1 MAFFIPLYK
10 ELFLLFNHFVQIKIA
25 ANGRAIKNYNTP
37 QILNNNQLSFIEDSI
52 SENKIDNIY
61 NTRETKEYFVKRE
74 LAIKEQ
80 EKWCNGR
87 VNPKPLEEFYSSCN
101 QISKVVATPT
111 VSYGKK

>member
-1 MAFFIPLYK
+1 M
-10 ELFLLFNHFVQIKIA
+10 
-25 ANGRAIKNYNTP
+25 
-37 QILNNNQLSFIEDSI
+37 NNNQLSFIEDSI

-111 VSYGKK
+111 VSYGKKNTLPLHQLLQGDFLWYFLQKTFCVFGESF

>member
-1 MAFFIPLYK
+1 MEFSQGSPF
-10 ELFLLFNHFVQIKIA
+10 FVQIKIA
-25 ANGRAIKNYNTP
+25 ANGRAIKIYSSIG
-37 QILNNNQLSFIEDSI
+37 ILSTIKNNNQLSFIEDSI